1 MPTRTS
7 ECFLFEWDGAIARAI
22 PQRGAAMSARELLT
36 AVNTRPLNYVPVKQ
50 LQMARFD
57 GRASSLMVQS
67 DSDRTE

>member
-1 MPTRTS
+1 
-7 ECFLFEWDGAIARAI
+7 
-22 PQRGAAMSARELLT
+22 MSARQLLT